1 MRLKIIFPL
10 GRTRLKML
18 YKKKQS
24 IKNPVFLEAIIDTST
39 GLPLAWGVSFLIL
52 LIADFLKFENL
63 LAISCA
69 QTVVL
74 TVVSLLRK
82 VFIRKKF
89 KKMGF

>member
-1 MRLKIIFPL
+1 MLKSLLRI
-10 GRTRLKML
+10 R
-18 YKKKQS
+18 
-24 IKNPVFLEAIIDTST
+24 NPVYLEAVIDTSS

-63 LAISCA
+63 LAISCV
-69 QTVVL
+69 QTIVL

>member
-1 MRLKIIFPL
+1 MLKSRLRI
-10 GRTRLKML
+10 R
-18 YKKKQS
+18 
-24 IKNPVFLEAIIDTST
+24 NPVYLEALIDTSS

-69 QTVVL
+69 QTIVL

-82 VFIRKKF
+82 VFISKKF

>member
-1 MRLKIIFPL
+1 MRSKMLKSRLKI
-10 GRTRLKML
+10 R
-18 YKKKQS
+18 
-24 IKNPVFLEAIIDTST
+24 NPVYLEAVIDTSS

-52 LIADFLKFENL
+52 LVADFLKFENL

-69 QTVVL
+69 QTIVL